1 MSVTLPVWA
10 LAAAG
15 AAVAGLCVL
24 FSAALL
30 VLIPTLQKV
39 TTACSE
45 VEVCA
50 RAVTVCAG
58 SVVTACDEVEVLA
71 RDIRTDWVA
80 TRSGVSSA
88 LVKPLRETFDSLKQA
103 TDPAAEAFAK
113 AQATLVASLA
123 ALFAAVATLLIF

>member
-1 MSVTLPVWA
+1 M
-10 LAAAG
+10 
-15 AAVAGLCVL
+15 AGLCVL

-30 VLIPTLQKV
+30 VLIPTLRKV
-39 TTACSE
+39 TVAASE
-45 VEVCA
+45 VELCA
-50 RAVTVCAG
+50 RAVTVCAS

-71 RDIRTDWVA
+71 RDIRTDWLA
-80 TRSGVSSA
+80 TRSGVSA
-88 LVKPLRETFDSLKQA
+88 AVVQPLRETFDSLKQA